1 MKKRMISM
9 VLVASLCISGC
20 ISNATA
26 LHVEAA
32 KEQEI
37 EASDFDAL
45 KVLSTDKMDKYEK
58 LRKNK
63 HHEERTLK
71 QSVEMYKGEKEARR
85 KKVKNHTNS
94 SEMNALNWG
103 GEMVH
108 VDTEEMSNESIPEQ
122 KVKVAIIDSG
132 INYSDDIDVA
142 ERKNF
147 IPDDSGDEEGM
158 SLLYEDISGHGT
170 NIAGVI
176 AAKDNDLGITG
187 INSNVELY
195 SARVLD
201 ANMQAPI
208 SRVIEAIDWAI
219 EKDVDIINLS
229 FTTKTNSAELLAA
242 IQRAYDADILLIAA
256 AGNSEEGSD
265 GVMYPAAYSEVMA
278 IGSVDTNGEVSSFS
292 PEGQQVELVA
302 PGELITSTDVFDTVS
317 THSGTSYAA
326 PYVTGIASKLWEK
339 DKECSRDFI
348 RAVLDISANLY
359 GNEKDYG
366 YGLVDYAYAEKVY
379 EALKPMMGDEQQ
391 FNEILEYAVNIC
403 GITNPSTVP
412 VMDKTEDMVEG
423 AWSQDN
429 HQLALSNIT
438 LTSDRGRRL
447 LLAGCI
453 ISDNDDY
460 AKLYSMKKHPYFH
473 GYYRYIGDE
482 KRGYTNYIAGSL
494 YLTKVAEAMM
504 QGKLSSFYTS
514 DPLVDIDGHQL
525 SRFINNT
532 YINGEDQITWA
543 DVEYYIEVKVGVDFT
558 PSNKTQRALVVYGMA
573 LHSMMDI
580 FAHSAMTGPG
590 GTVIIH
596 SERADDTGKIPMRY
610 EVAKKIC
617 RKALGQICGLHDGQS
632 TRAYST
638 YGHCN
643 IHIFDFLIEKK
654 YYTYFRL
661 VDIKKYALEVCNAN
675 STVFPSSENTYIV
688 DYGKMDGL
696 RVPGLYQAQ

>member
-1 MKKRMISM
+1 M
-9 VLVASLCISGC
+9 VLAASLCISGC

-37 EASDFDAL
+37 EASDVDAL

-63 HHEERTLK
+63 HQEERTLK
-71 QSVEMYKGEKEARR
+71 QSVEMYKGEKEAKH
-85 KKVKNHTNS
+85 KKVKDHTNS
-94 SEMNALNWG
+94 SEMNALNLG
-103 GEMVH
+103 REMVH
-108 VDTEEMSNESIPEQ
+108 IDTEEVSAKVASEQ
-122 KVKVAIIDSG
+122 KIKVAIIDSG
-132 INYSDDIDVA
+132 INYSEDIEVA

-147 IPDDSGDEEGM
+147 IPDGSGDGM
-158 SLLYEDISGHGT
+158 SLLYEDVSGHGT

-176 AAKDNDLGITG
+176 AAKDNDLGVTG

-256 AGNSEEGSD
+256 AGNSED
-265 GVMYPAAYSEVMA
+265 GNGEVMYPAAYSEVMA
-278 IGSVDTNGEVSSFS
+278 IGSVNTNGEVSSFS

-391 FNEILEYAVNIC
+391 FQEILEYAVNIC

-412 VMDKTEDMVEG
+412 VMDTTEDMVEG

-429 HQLALSNIT
+429 HKLALGDFT
-438 LTSDRGRRL
+438 LTTDRGRRL
-447 LLAGCI
+447 VLAGCI
-453 ISDNDDY
+453 ISDNDEH
-460 AKLYSMKKHPYFH
+460 AKTNGMKAYPYLH
-473 GYYRYIGDE
+473 GYYRYIGNGE
-482 KRGYTNYIAGSL
+482 RGYTNYIAGSL
-494 YLTKVAEAMM
+494 YLTRVAEAMV
-504 QGKLSSFYTS
+504 QGKLSNFYTS
-514 DPLVDIDGHQL
+514 DIRVDNIGEHPL
-525 SRFINNT
+525 SRIINNT
-532 YINGEDQITWA
+532 YFNTMAGVTWA
-543 DVEYYIEVKVGVDFT
+543 DVESYIEVKAGVDFT
-558 PSNKTQRALVVYGMA
+558 PSNKTQRALVIYGMA
-573 LHSMMDI
+573 LHSMADI

-596 SERADDTGKIPMRY
+596 AQGADDLGTIPRRY
-610 EVAKKIC
+610 EAAKQVC
-617 RKALGQICGLHDGQS
+617 SEALKQICGMNNGQS
-632 TRAYST
+632 TIPYST
-638 YGHCN
+638 YGHCD
-643 IHIFDFLIEKK
+643 IHIFDLLIDPD
-654 YYTYFRL
+654 YYDNFRL
-661 VDIKKYALEVCNAN
+661 VNIKKYALEVCTAN
-675 STVFPSSENTYIV
+675 SSVFPSSENTYVV

-696 RVPGLYQAQ
+696 RVPSLYQSQ

>member
-1 MKKRMISM
+1 M

>member
-1 MKKRMISM
+1 M

-63 HHEERTLK
+63 HQEERTLK
-71 QSVEMYKGEKEARR
+71 QSVEMYKGEKEAKH
-85 KKVKNHTNS
+85 KKVKDHTNS

-103 GEMVH
+103 REMVH
-108 VDTEEMSNESIPEQ
+108 IDTEEVSAKVASEQ
-122 KVKVAIIDSG
+122 KIKVAIIDSG
-132 INYSDDIDVA
+132 INYSEDIEVA

-147 IPDDSGDEEGM
+147 IPDGSGDGM
-158 SLLYEDISGHGT
+158 SLLYEDVSGHVT

-176 AAKDNDLGITG
+176 AAKDNDLGVTG

-256 AGNSEEGSD
+256 AGNLEEGSD

-302 PGELITSTDVFDTVS
+302 PGELITSTDVFDKVS

-617 RKALGQICGLHDGQS
+617 RKALGQICGLHDGKS